1 MNRYSL
7 FNDPFFREL
16 ERRLPTLTGSSA
28 DPTENDTTSNGYC
41 PVNISQ
47 DQDHYYIQALVPGVT
62 AEQLELT
69 WQETS
74 LVISG
79 SVAAQPPEG
88 TTVVWNEIRPYRFR
102 RIVQVGD
109 NLDLDRV
116 EARLENGLLT
126 IVAPKAAHARPRT
139 IPVQSMSGSQPTTEK
154 QKQVAGKQ

>member
-16 ERRLPTLTGSSA
+16 ERRLPAMMGAGGDSN
-28 DPTENDTTSNGYC
+28 EQDTWSNGYC

-47 DQDHYYIQALVPGVT
+47 DKEHYYIQALVPGVT
-62 AEQLELT
+62 AERLELS
-69 WQETS
+69 WQESS
-74 LVISG
+74 LVIQG

-88 TTVVWNEIRPYRFR
+88 STVVWNEIRPYRFR

-109 NLDLDRV
+109 NIDLDRV

-126 IVAPKAAHARPRT
+126 IVAPKAEHARPRT
-139 IPVQSMSGSQPTTEK
+139 IRVQGTSGATIQSEP
-154 QKQVAGKQ
+154 

>member
-16 ERRLPTLTGSSA
+16 ERRLPAMMGSGGDSN
-28 DPTENDTTSNGYC
+28 EQDTWSNGYC

-47 DQDHYYIQALVPGVT
+47 DKEHYYIQALVPGVT
-62 AEQLELT
+62 AERLELS
-69 WQETS
+69 WQESS
-74 LVISG
+74 LVIQG

-88 TTVVWNEIRPYRFR
+88 STVVWNEIRPYRFR

-109 NLDLDRV
+109 NIDLDRV

-126 IVAPKAAHARPRT
+126 IVAPKAEHARPRT
-139 IPVQSMSGSQPTTEK
+139 IRVQGTSGATIQSEP
-154 QKQVAGKQ
+154 